1 MSDLDVLFVCLISLL
16 MGIVGGIL
24 ESFEIGIV
32 IFFTSLLSFSIIWW
46 SLSKWKENKNNDKTR
61 S

>member
-1 MSDLDVLFVCLISLL
+1 MSKLEVLFVCLISLL

-32 IFFTSLLSFSIIWW
+32 IFFISLLSFSIIWW
-46 SLSKWKENKNNDKTR
+46 SLSKMYNNKI
-61 S
+61 